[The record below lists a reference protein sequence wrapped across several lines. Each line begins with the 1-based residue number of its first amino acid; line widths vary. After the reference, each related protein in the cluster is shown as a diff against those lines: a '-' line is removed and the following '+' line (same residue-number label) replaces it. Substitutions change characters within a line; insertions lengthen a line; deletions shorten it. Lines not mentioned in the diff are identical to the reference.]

1 MPKPNT
7 DNRST
12 RVAVRLDE
20 AERKMA
26 DTVAKAA
33 GLTISDWFRVQVRHA
48 FEELRQPRKVP
59 PTASK

>member
-1 MPKPNT
+1 MPKPIV

-33 GLTISDWFRVQVRHA
+33 GLTVSDWLRMQIRQSY
-48 FEELRQPRKVP
+48 EQLRQPVRKP
-59 PTASK
+59 PTS